1 MGQDAAGSSILC
13 LLCGFQTEGRKAACV
28 AEGHLVGEEGG
39 TTVDCVGVASVQ
51 AVPEA
56 YVGSARDLLIRLN
69 LFCVD
74 LLHI

>member
-1 MGQDAAGSSILC
+1 M
-13 LLCGFQTEGRKAACV
+13 EGRKAACV
-28 AEGHLVGEEGG
+28 AGGRLVGEEGG
-39 TTVDCVGVASVQ
+39 TIVGCVDVASAQ

-56 YVGSARDLLIRLN
+56 YVGSVRELLVRLK